1 MEEVK
6 TKKIGLDTDR
16 LIIRTPDE
24 NDAHDIFTLM
34 SDLEIA
40 ASTGFRPMS
49 TLSEAE
55 GKIRRDMNSGLMFCI
70 SEKGLLE
77 KVLGVFEV
85 TPHKINSVSGE
96 KCNYEICYFL
106 HKEARG
112 KGYMTEVVT
121 RMKRYLFDERMADS
135 LTIAVLPRND
145 ASRRVA
151 LKSGFTY
158 EGLERK
164 CGMNYLDE
172 VVDLEYYTLD
182 KEEYLNPDKTVRK
195 GKQTIA
201 SKQKWINDGGILYP
215 IPGYASLLTS
225 PGNGIFRIYE
235 HPQTKRLGLEKIDDI
250 FRFDFKIYDLD
261 CENIIS
267 KIIKTWTSDLFRE
280 SNKNLGVIFN
290 GIKGT
295 GKTIA
300 AKLLCNRIGLPV
312 IVISKLVDGM
322 LEFIQSLHFEGII
335 LIDEAEKTFREE
347 QEVLL
352 KMIDGVYNDMRKL
365 YILTTNKLSVDE
377 NLLGRPGRIRYIKE
391 FSNLPAKSVNDV
403 IDDNLKDISLKEEVL
418 KVVDSLEI
426 STIDILKAII
436 DECNIM
442 GTVPSDSTLN
452 IPKAKYRMQIISFD
466 NLDLKSHQE
475 LKDYIKEHL
484 VYNETVAGWLQKVI
498 GTDESKKKPKK
509 NIGNRPKP
517 RVPFNRWPWTK
528 ETTSNSSIPKIP
540 LLPTSCR
547 SVSSTCCWSPLITM
561 HSFSK
566 KTAAS
571 KNKSSLNTPR
581 STSVRR
587 PASPRSATSKTLSRN
602 YRPSG
607 STSSSPY
614 PMSSTAK
621 RTKRPR
627 KSSTTTPT
635 YPSCCSRRLPA
646 K

>member
-1 MEEVK
+1 MKEVK
-6 TKKIGLDTDR
+6 ARKIELATVR
-16 LIIRTPDE
+16 LIIRTPQERDV
-24 NDAHDIFTLM
+24 HDIFVLM

-40 ASTGFRPMS
+40 AITGFRPMN

-55 GKIRRDMNSGLMFCI
+55 GKIRREMDGGLMFCI
-70 SEKGLLE
+70 LEKNLPE
-77 KVLGVFEV
+77 KVLGVFEI
-85 TPHKINSVSGE
+85 TPHKTNTVSGE

-112 KGYMTEVVT
+112 KGYMTEVVK

-158 EGLERK
+158 EGLEKK

-172 VVDLEYYTLD
+172 VVDLEYYTLY
-182 KEEYLNPDKTVRK
+182 KEEYLNPDEKIRK
-195 GKQTIA
+195 EKQTIA

-235 HPQTKRLGLEKIDDI
+235 NPQTKRLGLEKIDDT

-261 CENIIS
+261 CEDIMS
-267 KIIKTWTSDLFRE
+267 KIIKTWSSDLFRE

-290 GIKGT
+290 GLKGT

-312 IVISKLVDGM
+312 IVISKPVDGM
-322 LEFIQSLHFEGII
+322 LEFIQSLHFESII

-365 YILTTNKLSVDE
+365 YILTTNKLSIDE

-391 FSNLPAKSVNDV
+391 FSNLSAKAVNDV
-403 IDDNLKDISLKEEVL
+403 IDDNLNDISLKDDVL

-442 GTVPSDSTLN
+442 GSVPSDSTLN
-452 IPKAKYRMQIISFD
+452 IPKAKYKIQIISFD
-466 NLDLKSHQE
+466 NLE
-475 LKDYIKEHL
+475 LKFHRELQDYIINHL
-484 VYNETVAGWLQKVI
+484 AADESVINWLQKVI
-498 GTDESKKKPKK
+498 GTDGKGKKFKK
-509 NIGNRPKP
+509 NLDLIEEMYDC
-517 RVPFNRWPWTK
+517 RVCIEWR
-528 ETTSNSSIPKIP
+528 
-540 LLPTSCR
+540 PTSTLGVYIGKHLGCGIVNSKPDGYGFFTR
-547 SVSSTCCWSPLITM
+547 EADWDNSTELCCLCNDYNIP
-561 HSFSK
+561 
-566 KTAAS
+566 
-571 KNKSSLNTPR
+571 SL
-581 STSVRR
+581 
-587 PASPRSATSKTLSRN
+587 
-602 YRPSG
+602 YRG
-607 STSSSPY
+607 N
-614 PMSSTAK
+614 
-621 RTKRPR
+621 
-627 KSSTTTPT
+627 
-635 YPSCCSRRLPA
+635 L
-646 K
+646 

>member
-1 MEEVK
+1 MKENA
-6 TKKIGLDTDR
+6 KKIEFATDR
-16 LIIRTPDE
+16 LVIRTPDE
-24 NDAHDIFTLM
+24 KDVHDIFTLM

-40 ASTGFRPMS
+40 ASTGFRPMN

-70 SEKGLLE
+70 SEKNLPE

-85 TPHKINSVSGE
+85 TPHKTNTVSGE

-112 KGYMTEVVT
+112 KGYMTEVVK

-151 LKSGFTY
+151 LKNGFTY

-164 CGMNYLDE
+164 CGTNYLDE
-172 VVDLEYYTLD
+172 VVDLEYYTLY
-182 KEEYLNPDKTVRK
+182 KEEYINPAEKVRK
-195 GKQTIA
+195 ENPAIA
-201 SKQKWINDGGILYP
+201 ARQKWINEGGILYP
-215 IPGYASLLTS
+215 IPGYASLLVS

-235 HPQTKRLGLEKIDDI
+235 HQPTRRLGLEKIDDT
-250 FRFDFKIYDLD
+250 FRFDFKIYVLD
-261 CENIIS
+261 CEEVLS
-267 KIIKTWTSDLFRE
+267 KVIKTWTSDLFRE

-312 IVISKLVDGM
+312 IVISKPVDGM
-322 LEFIQSLHFEGII
+322 LEFIQSLHFESII

-365 YILTTNKLSVDE
+365 YILTTNKLSIDE

-391 FSNLPAKSVNDV
+391 FSNLSARAVNDV
-403 IDDNLKDISLKEEVL
+403 IDDNLNDISLKDDVL

-442 GTVPSDSTLN
+442 GAVPSDSTLN
-452 IPKAKYRMQIISFD
+452 IPKAKYRMQIIRFG

-475 LKDYIKEHL
+475 VKDYIKAHL
-484 VYNETVAGWLQKVI
+484 AYNESVAGWLRKVI

-509 NIGNRPKP
+509 NMD
-517 RVPFNRWPWTK
+517 
-528 ETTSNSSIPKIP
+528 
-540 LLPTSCR
+540 
-547 SVSSTCCWSPLITM
+547 LIDER
-561 HSFSK
+561 FDC
-566 KTAAS
+566 
-571 KNKSSLNTPR
+571 N
-581 STSVRR
+581 VEIEWQ
-587 PASPRSATSKTLSRN
+587 ATSTLSTYIGKRLG
-602 YRPSG
+602 YRTVVSEPDRYGFFTVESDWDDTELCCLCNEIDIPSLYRG
-607 STSSSPY
+607 N
-614 PMSSTAK
+614 
-621 RTKRPR
+621 
-627 KSSTTTPT
+627 
-635 YPSCCSRRLPA
+635 L
-646 K
+646 

>member
-1 MEEVK
+1 MKEAK
-6 TKKIGLDTDR
+6 TGKIEIETDR
-16 LIIRTPDE
+16 LIIRTPEDK
-24 NDAHDIFTLM
+24 DVHDIFVLM
-34 SDLEIA
+34 SDREIA
-40 ASTGFRPMS
+40 ASTGFRPMN

-70 SEKGLLE
+70 SEEGLPE

-85 TPHKINSVSGE
+85 TPHKTNTVSGE

-112 KGYMTEVVT
+112 KGYMTEVVE

-172 VVDLEYYTLD
+172 VVDLEYYTLY
-182 KEEYLNPDKTVRK
+182 KEEYLNPNEKIHK
-195 GKQTIA
+195 EKQTIA

-235 HPQTKRLGLEKIDDI
+235 NPQTKRLGLEKIDDT

-261 CENIIS
+261 SEEIIS
-267 KIIKTWTSDLFRE
+267 KIIITWSSDLFRE

-290 GIKGT
+290 GLKGT

-312 IVISKLVDGM
+312 IVISKPVDGM
-322 LEFIQSLHFEGII
+322 LEFIQSLHFESII

-365 YILTTNKLSVDE
+365 YILTTNKLSIDE

-391 FSNLPAKSVNDV
+391 FSNLSAKAVNDV
-403 IDDNLKDISLKEEVL
+403 IDDNLNEISLKDDVL

-442 GTVPSDSTLN
+442 GSVPSDSTLN
-452 IPKAKYRMQIISFD
+452 IPKAKYKIQIISFD
-466 NLDLKSHQE
+466 NLE
-475 LKDYIKEHL
+475 LKFHRELQDYIINHL
-484 VYNETVAGWLQKVI
+484 AADESVINWLQKVI
-498 GTDESKKKPKK
+498 GTDEKGKKLKK
-509 NIGNRPKP
+509 NIDLIEEMYDCDVCIEWR
-517 RVPFNRWPWTK
+517 
-528 ETTSNSSIPKIP
+528 
-540 LLPTSCR
+540 PTSTLSIYIGKHLGCGT
-547 SVSSTCCWSPLITM
+547 VSSEPDRYGFFTREDDWNNSTELCCLCNDIHIP
-561 HSFSK
+561 
-566 KTAAS
+566 
-571 KNKSSLNTPR
+571 SL
-581 STSVRR
+581 
-587 PASPRSATSKTLSRN
+587 
-602 YRPSG
+602 YRG
-607 STSSSPY
+607 N
-614 PMSSTAK
+614 
-621 RTKRPR
+621 
-627 KSSTTTPT
+627 
-635 YPSCCSRRLPA
+635 L
-646 K
+646 

>member
-1 MEEVK
+1 MKELK
-6 TKKIGLDTDR
+6 ARKIELATVR
-16 LIIRTPDE
+16 LIIRTPQERDV
-24 NDAHDIFTLM
+24 HDIFVLM

-40 ASTGFRPMS
+40 AITGFRPMN

-55 GKIRRDMNSGLMFCI
+55 GKIRREMDGGLMFCI
-70 SEKGLLE
+70 LEKNLPE
-77 KVLGVFEV
+77 KVLGVFEI
-85 TPHKINSVSGE
+85 TPHKTNTVSGE

-112 KGYMTEVVT
+112 KGYMTEVVK

-158 EGLERK
+158 EGLEKK

-172 VVDLEYYTLD
+172 VVDLEYYTLY
-182 KEEYLNPDKTVRK
+182 KEEYLNPDEKIRK
-195 GKQTIA
+195 EKQTIA

-215 IPGYASLLTS
+215 IPGYASLLIS

-235 HPQTKRLGLEKIDDI
+235 QPQTKRLGLEKIDDT

-261 CENIIS
+261 CEDIMSN
-267 KIIKTWTSDLFRE
+267 IIKTWTSDLFRE

-300 AKLLCNRIGLPV
+300 AKQLCNRIGLPV
-312 IVISKLVDGM
+312 IVISKPVDGM
-322 LEFIQSLHFEGII
+322 LEFIQSLHFESII

-365 YILTTNKLSVDE
+365 YILTTNKLSIDE

-391 FSNLPAKSVNDV
+391 FSNLSAKAVNDV
-403 IDDNLKDISLKEEVL
+403 IDDNLNDISLKDDVL

-442 GTVPSDSTLN
+442 GSVPSDSTLN
-452 IPKAKYRMQIISFD
+452 IPKAKYKIQIISFD
-466 NLDLKSHQE
+466 NLE
-475 LKDYIKEHL
+475 LKFHRELQDYIINHL
-484 VYNETVAGWLQKVI
+484 AADESVINWLQKVI
-498 GTDESKKKPKK
+498 GTDGKGKKFKK
-509 NIGNRPKP
+509 NLDLIEEMYDC
-517 RVPFNRWPWTK
+517 RVCIEWR
-528 ETTSNSSIPKIP
+528 
-540 LLPTSCR
+540 PTSTLGVYIGKHLGCGIVNSKPDGYGFFTR
-547 SVSSTCCWSPLITM
+547 ETDWDNSTELCCLCNDYNIP
-561 HSFSK
+561 
-566 KTAAS
+566 
-571 KNKSSLNTPR
+571 SL
-581 STSVRR
+581 
-587 PASPRSATSKTLSRN
+587 
-602 YRPSG
+602 YRG
-607 STSSSPY
+607 N
-614 PMSSTAK
+614 
-621 RTKRPR
+621 
-627 KSSTTTPT
+627 
-635 YPSCCSRRLPA
+635 L
-646 K
+646 

>member
-1 MEEVK
+1 MKEAK
-6 TKKIGLDTDR
+6 TGKIEIETDR
-16 LIIRTPDE
+16 LIIRTPEDK
-24 NDAHDIFTLM
+24 DVHDIFVLM
-34 SDLEIA
+34 SDREIA
-40 ASTGFRPMS
+40 ASTGFRPMN

-55 GKIRRDMNSGLMFCI
+55 GKIRREMDGGLMFCI
-70 SEKGLLE
+70 LEKNLPE
-77 KVLGVFEV
+77 KVLGVFEI
-85 TPHKINSVSGE
+85 TPHKTNTVSGE

-112 KGYMTEVVT
+112 KGYMTEVVK

-158 EGLERK
+158 EGLEKK

-172 VVDLEYYTLD
+172 VVDLEYYTLY
-182 KEEYLNPDKTVRK
+182 KEEYLNPDEKIRK
-195 GKQTIA
+195 EKQTIA

-235 HPQTKRLGLEKIDDI
+235 QPQTKRLGLEKIDDT
-250 FRFDFKIYDLD
+250 FRFDFKIYNLD
-261 CENIIS
+261 CEDIMS

-300 AKLLCNRIGLPV
+300 AKQLCNRIGLPV
-312 IVISKLVDGM
+312 IVISKPVDGM
-322 LEFIQSLHFEGII
+322 LEFIQSLHFESII

-365 YILTTNKLSVDE
+365 YILTTNKLSIDE

-391 FSNLPAKSVNDV
+391 FSNLSAKAVNDV
-403 IDDNLKDISLKEEVL
+403 IDDNLNDISLKDDVL

-442 GTVPSDSTLN
+442 GSVPSDSTLN
-452 IPKAKYRMQIISFD
+452 IPKAKYKIQIISFD
-466 NLDLKSHQE
+466 NLE
-475 LKDYIKEHL
+475 LKFHRELQDYIINHL
-484 VYNETVAGWLQKVI
+484 AADESVINWLQKVI
-498 GTDESKKKPKK
+498 GTDGKGKKFKK
-509 NIGNRPKP
+509 NLDLIEEMYDC
-517 RVPFNRWPWTK
+517 RVCIEWR
-528 ETTSNSSIPKIP
+528 
-540 LLPTSCR
+540 PTSTLGVYIGKHLGCGIVNSKPDGYGFFTR
-547 SVSSTCCWSPLITM
+547 EADWDNSTELCCLCNDYNIP
-561 HSFSK
+561 
-566 KTAAS
+566 
-571 KNKSSLNTPR
+571 SL
-581 STSVRR
+581 
-587 PASPRSATSKTLSRN
+587 
-602 YRPSG
+602 YRG
-607 STSSSPY
+607 N
-614 PMSSTAK
+614 
-621 RTKRPR
+621 
-627 KSSTTTPT
+627 
-635 YPSCCSRRLPA
+635 L
-646 K
+646 

>member
-1 MEEVK
+1 MKEAEAG
-6 TKKIGLDTDR
+6 KIEIETDR
-16 LIIRTPDE
+16 LIIRTPEDK
-24 NDAHDIFTLM
+24 DVHDIFVLM
-34 SDLEIA
+34 SDREIA
-40 ASTGFRPMS
+40 AITGFRPMS

-55 GKIRRDMNSGLMFCI
+55 GKIRREMNSGLMFCI
-70 SEKGLLE
+70 SEKGFLE

-85 TPHKINSVSGE
+85 TAHKTNTVSGE

-112 KGYMTEVVT
+112 KGYMTEVVE

-172 VVDLEYYTLD
+172 VVDLEYYTLY
-182 KEEYLNPDKTVRK
+182 KEEYLNPGEKVRK
-195 GKQTIA
+195 EKLTIA

-215 IPGYASLLTS
+215 IPGYASLLSS

-235 HPQTKRLGLEKIDDI
+235 NPQTKRLGLEKIDDT

-261 CENIIS
+261 SEDIMS

-290 GIKGT
+290 GLKGT

-312 IVISKLVDGM
+312 IVVSKLVDGM
-322 LEFIQSLHFEGII
+322 LEFIQSLHFESII

-365 YILTTNKLSVDE
+365 YILTTNKLSIDE

-391 FSNLPAKSVNDV
+391 FSNLSARAVNDV

-466 NLDLKSHQE
+466 SLDLKSHQE

-484 VYNETVAGWLQKVI
+484 NYNETVAGWLQKVI

-509 NIGNRPKP
+509 NMD
-517 RVPFNRWPWTK
+517 
-528 ETTSNSSIPKIP
+528 
-540 LLPTSCR
+540 
-547 SVSSTCCWSPLITM
+547 LINEMFDCDVNIEWQAT
-561 HSFSK
+561 
-566 KTAAS
+566 
-571 KNKSSLNTPR
+571 SSL
-581 STSVRR
+581 
-587 PASPRSATSKTLSRN
+587 ATYIGKRIGHRTVISEPDKYGFFTVESDWDGTELWCLCNEIDIPSL
-602 YRPSG
+602 YRG
-607 STSSSPY
+607 N
-614 PMSSTAK
+614 
-621 RTKRPR
+621 
-627 KSSTTTPT
+627 
-635 YPSCCSRRLPA
+635 L
-646 K
+646 

>member
-1 MEEVK
+1 MKEAK
-6 TKKIGLDTDR
+6 TGKIEIETDR
-16 LIIRTPDE
+16 LIIRTPEDK
-24 NDAHDIFTLM
+24 DVHDIFVLM
-34 SDLEIA
+34 SDREIA
-40 ASTGFRPMS
+40 ASTGFRPMN

-55 GKIRRDMNSGLMFCI
+55 GKIRREMDGGLIFCI
-70 SEKGLLE
+70 SEKNLPE
-77 KVLGVFEV
+77 KVLGVFEI
-85 TPHKINSVSGE
+85 TPHKTNTVSGE
-96 KCNYEICYFL
+96 NCNYEICYFL
-106 HKEARG
+106 HKEFRG
-112 KGYMTEVVT
+112 KGYMTEVAE

-158 EGLERK
+158 EGLEKK

-172 VVDLEYYTLD
+172 VVDLEYYTLY
-182 KEEYLNPDKTVRK
+182 KEEYLNPDEKVRK
-195 GKQTIA
+195 EKQTIA

-235 HPQTKRLGLEKIDDI
+235 NPQTKRLGLEKIDDT

-261 CENIIS
+261 CEDIMS

-300 AKLLCNRIGLPV
+300 AKQLCNRIGLPV
-312 IVISKLVDGM
+312 IVISKPVDGM
-322 LEFIQSLHFEGII
+322 LEFIQSLHFESII

-365 YILTTNKLSVDE
+365 YILTTNKLSIDE

-391 FSNLPAKSVNDV
+391 FSNLSAKAVNDV
-403 IDDNLKDISLKEEVL
+403 IDDNLNDISLKDDVL

-442 GTVPSDSTLN
+442 GSVPSDSTLN
-452 IPKAKYRMQIISFD
+452 IPKAKYKIQIISFD
-466 NLDLKSHQE
+466 NLE
-475 LKDYIKEHL
+475 LKFHRELQDYIINHL
-484 VYNETVAGWLQKVI
+484 AADESVINWLQKVI
-498 GTDESKKKPKK
+498 GTDGKGKKFKK
-509 NIGNRPKP
+509 NLDLIEEMYDC
-517 RVPFNRWPWTK
+517 RVCIEWR
-528 ETTSNSSIPKIP
+528 
-540 LLPTSCR
+540 PTSTLGVYIGKHLGCGIVNSKPDGYGFFTR
-547 SVSSTCCWSPLITM
+547 EADWDNSTELCCLCNDYNIP
-561 HSFSK
+561 
-566 KTAAS
+566 
-571 KNKSSLNTPR
+571 SL
-581 STSVRR
+581 
-587 PASPRSATSKTLSRN
+587 
-602 YRPSG
+602 YRG
-607 STSSSPY
+607 N
-614 PMSSTAK
+614 
-621 RTKRPR
+621 
-627 KSSTTTPT
+627 
-635 YPSCCSRRLPA
+635 L
-646 K
+646 

>member
-6 TKKIGLDTDR
+6 TQKIGLVTGR
-16 LIIRTPDE
+16 LVIRTPDE
-24 NDAHDIFTLM
+24 NDARDIFTLM

-40 ASTGFRPMS
+40 AITGFRPMN

-70 SEKGLLE
+70 LEKNRPE

-85 TPHKINSVSGE
+85 TPHKTNTVSGE

-112 KGYMTEVVT
+112 KGYMTEVVK

-172 VVDLEYYTLD
+172 VVDLEYYTLY
-182 KEEYLNPDKTVRK
+182 KEEYLNPDEKVRK
-195 GKQTIA
+195 EKLTIA

-235 HPQTKRLGLEKIDDI
+235 QPQTKRLGLEKIDDT

-261 CENIIS
+261 CEDIMS

-300 AKLLCNRIGLPV
+300 AKQLCNRIGLPV
-312 IVISKLVDGM
+312 IVISKPVDGM
-322 LEFIQSLHFEGII
+322 LEFIQSLHFESII

-365 YILTTNKLSVDE
+365 YILTTNKLSIDE

-391 FSNLPAKSVNDV
+391 FSNLSAKAVNDV
-403 IDDNLKDISLKEEVL
+403 IDDNLNDISLKDDVL

-442 GTVPSDSTLN
+442 GSVPSDSTLN
-452 IPKAKYRMQIISFD
+452 IPKAKYKIQIISFD
-466 NLDLKSHQE
+466 NLE
-475 LKDYIKEHL
+475 LKFHRELQDYIINHL
-484 VYNETVAGWLQKVI
+484 AADESVINWLQKVI
-498 GTDESKKKPKK
+498 GTDGKGKKFKK
-509 NIGNRPKP
+509 NLDLIEEMYDC
-517 RVPFNRWPWTK
+517 RVCIEWR
-528 ETTSNSSIPKIP
+528 
-540 LLPTSCR
+540 PTSTLGVYIGKHLGCGIVNSKPDGYGFFTR
-547 SVSSTCCWSPLITM
+547 EADWDNSTELCCLCNDYNIP
-561 HSFSK
+561 
-566 KTAAS
+566 
-571 KNKSSLNTPR
+571 SL
-581 STSVRR
+581 
-587 PASPRSATSKTLSRN
+587 
-602 YRPSG
+602 YRG
-607 STSSSPY
+607 N
-614 PMSSTAK
+614 
-621 RTKRPR
+621 
-627 KSSTTTPT
+627 
-635 YPSCCSRRLPA
+635 L
-646 K
+646 

>member
-1 MEEVK
+1 MKEVK
-6 TKKIGLDTDR
+6 ARKIELATVR
-16 LIIRTPDE
+16 LIIRTPQERDV
-24 NDAHDIFTLM
+24 HDIFVLM

-40 ASTGFRPMS
+40 AITGFRPMN

-55 GKIRRDMNSGLMFCI
+55 GKIRREMDGGLMFCI
-70 SEKGLLE
+70 LEKNLPE
-77 KVLGVFEV
+77 KVLGVFEI
-85 TPHKINSVSGE
+85 TPHKTQIVSGE

-112 KGYMTEVVT
+112 KGYMTEVVK

-158 EGLERK
+158 EGLEKK

-172 VVDLEYYTLD
+172 VVDLEYYTLY
-182 KEEYLNPDKTVRK
+182 KEEYLNPDEKIRK
-195 GKQTIA
+195 EKQTIA

-235 HPQTKRLGLEKIDDI
+235 QPQTKRLGLEKIDDT

-261 CENIIS
+261 CEDIMSN
-267 KIIKTWTSDLFRE
+267 IIKTWTSDLFRE

-300 AKLLCNRIGLPV
+300 AKQLCNRIGLPV
-312 IVISKLVDGM
+312 IVISKPVDGM
-322 LEFIQSLHFEGII
+322 LEFIQSLHFESII

-365 YILTTNKLSVDE
+365 YILTTNKLSIDE

-391 FSNLPAKSVNDV
+391 FSNLSAKAVNDV
-403 IDDNLKDISLKEEVL
+403 IDDNLNDISLKDDVL

-442 GTVPSDSTLN
+442 GSVPSDSTLN
-452 IPKAKYRMQIISFD
+452 IPKAKYKIQIISFD
-466 NLDLKSHQE
+466 NLE
-475 LKDYIKEHL
+475 LKFHRELQDYIINHL
-484 VYNETVAGWLQKVI
+484 AADESVINWLQKVI
-498 GTDESKKKPKK
+498 GTDGKGKKFKK
-509 NIGNRPKP
+509 NLDLIEEMYDC
-517 RVPFNRWPWTK
+517 RVCIEWR
-528 ETTSNSSIPKIP
+528 
-540 LLPTSCR
+540 PTSTLGVYIGKHLGCGIVNSKPDGYGFFTR
-547 SVSSTCCWSPLITM
+547 EADWDNSTELCCLCNDYNIP
-561 HSFSK
+561 
-566 KTAAS
+566 
-571 KNKSSLNTPR
+571 SL
-581 STSVRR
+581 
-587 PASPRSATSKTLSRN
+587 
-602 YRPSG
+602 YRG
-607 STSSSPY
+607 N
-614 PMSSTAK
+614 
-621 RTKRPR
+621 
-627 KSSTTTPT
+627 
-635 YPSCCSRRLPA
+635 L
-646 K
+646 

>member
-1 MEEVK
+1 MKEAK
-6 TKKIGLDTDR
+6 AGKIEIVTDR
-16 LIIRTPDE
+16 LIIRTPGEKDV
-24 NDAHDIFTLM
+24 HDIFVLM
-34 SDLEIA
+34 SDREIA
-40 ASTGFRPMS
+40 AITGFRPMG

-70 SEKGLLE
+70 SEKGFPE

-85 TPHKINSVSGE
+85 TPHKTNTVSGE
-96 KCNYEICYFL
+96 KYNYEICYFL

-112 KGYMTEVVT
+112 KGYMTEVVE

-172 VVDLEYYTLD
+172 VVDLEYYTLY
-182 KEEYLNPDKTVRK
+182 KEEYLNPNEKIHK
-195 GKQTIA
+195 EKQTIA

-235 HPQTKRLGLEKIDDI
+235 NPQTKRLGLEKIDDT
-250 FRFDFKIYDLD
+250 FRFDFKIYNLD
-261 CENIIS
+261 CEDIMS
-267 KIIKTWTSDLFRE
+267 KIIKTWSSDLFRE

-290 GIKGT
+290 GLKGT

-312 IVISKLVDGM
+312 IVISKPVNGM
-322 LEFIQSLHFEGII
+322 LEFIQSLHFESVI

-352 KMIDGVYNDMRKL
+352 KMIDGVYNDMREL
-365 YILTTNKLSVDE
+365 YILTTNKLSIDE

-391 FSNLPAKSVNDV
+391 FSNLSAKAVNDV
-403 IDDNLKDISLKEEVL
+403 INDNLKDISLKEEVL
-418 KVVDSLEI
+418 KVIDSLEI

-442 GTVPSDSTLN
+442 GAVPSDSTLN

-466 NLDLKSHQE
+466 SLDLKSHQE

-484 VYNETVAGWLQKVI
+484 NYNETVAGWLQKVI

-509 NIGNRPKP
+509 NMD
-517 RVPFNRWPWTK
+517 
-528 ETTSNSSIPKIP
+528 
-540 LLPTSCR
+540 
-547 SVSSTCCWSPLITM
+547 LINEMFDCDVNIEWQAT
-561 HSFSK
+561 
-566 KTAAS
+566 
-571 KNKSSLNTPR
+571 SSL
-581 STSVRR
+581 
-587 PASPRSATSKTLSRN
+587 ATYIGKRIGHRTVISEPDRYGFFTVESDWDGTELWCLCNEIDIPSL
-602 YRPSG
+602 YRG
-607 STSSSPY
+607 N
-614 PMSSTAK
+614 
-621 RTKRPR
+621 
-627 KSSTTTPT
+627 
-635 YPSCCSRRLPA
+635 L
-646 K
+646 

>member
-1 MEEVK
+1 MKEVK
-6 TKKIGLDTDR
+6 ARKIELATVR
-16 LIIRTPDE
+16 LIIRTPQERDV
-24 NDAHDIFTLM
+24 HDIFHDIFVLM

-40 ASTGFRPMS
+40 AITGFRPMN

-55 GKIRRDMNSGLMFCI
+55 GKIRREMDGGLMFCI
-70 SEKGLLE
+70 LEKNLPE
-77 KVLGVFEV
+77 KVLGVFEI
-85 TPHKINSVSGE
+85 TPHKTNTVSGE

-112 KGYMTEVVT
+112 KGYMTEVVK

-158 EGLERK
+158 EGLEKK

-172 VVDLEYYTLD
+172 VVDLEYYTLY
-182 KEEYLNPDKTVRK
+182 KEEYLNPDEKIRK
-195 GKQTIA
+195 EKQTIA

-235 HPQTKRLGLEKIDDI
+235 QPQTKRLGLEKIDDT

-261 CENIIS
+261 CEDIMS

-300 AKLLCNRIGLPV
+300 AKQLCNRIGLPV
-312 IVISKLVDGM
+312 IVISKPVDGM
-322 LEFIQSLHFEGII
+322 LEFIQSLHFESII

-365 YILTTNKLSVDE
+365 YILTTNKLSIDE

-391 FSNLPAKSVNDV
+391 FSNLSAKAVNDV
-403 IDDNLKDISLKEEVL
+403 IDDNLNDISLKDDVL

-442 GTVPSDSTLN
+442 GSVPSDSTLN
-452 IPKAKYRMQIISFD
+452 IPKAKYKIQIISFD
-466 NLDLKSHQE
+466 NLE
-475 LKDYIKEHL
+475 LKFHRELQDYIINHL
-484 VYNETVAGWLQKVI
+484 EADESVINWLQKVI
-498 GTDESKKKPKK
+498 GTDGKGKKFKK
-509 NIGNRPKP
+509 NLDLIEEMYDC
-517 RVPFNRWPWTK
+517 RVCIEWR
-528 ETTSNSSIPKIP
+528 
-540 LLPTSCR
+540 PTSTLGVYIGKHLGCGIVNSKPDGYGFFTR
-547 SVSSTCCWSPLITM
+547 EADWDNSTELCCLCNDYNIP
-561 HSFSK
+561 
-566 KTAAS
+566 
-571 KNKSSLNTPR
+571 SL
-581 STSVRR
+581 
-587 PASPRSATSKTLSRN
+587 
-602 YRPSG
+602 YRG
-607 STSSSPY
+607 N
-614 PMSSTAK
+614 
-621 RTKRPR
+621 
-627 KSSTTTPT
+627 
-635 YPSCCSRRLPA
+635 L
-646 K
+646 

>member
-1 MEEVK
+1 MKEVK
-6 TKKIGLDTDR
+6 ARKIELATVR
-16 LIIRTPDE
+16 LIIRTPQERDV
-24 NDAHDIFTLM
+24 HDIFVLM

-40 ASTGFRPMS
+40 AITGFRPMN

-55 GKIRRDMNSGLMFCI
+55 GKIRREMDGGLMFCI
-70 SEKGLLE
+70 LEKNLPE
-77 KVLGVFEV
+77 KVLGVFEI
-85 TPHKINSVSGE
+85 TPHKTNTVSGE

-112 KGYMTEVVT
+112 KGYMTEVVK

-158 EGLERK
+158 EGLEKK

-172 VVDLEYYTLD
+172 VVDLEYYTLY
-182 KEEYLNPDKTVRK
+182 KEEYLNPDEKIRK
-195 GKQTIA
+195 EKQTIA

-235 HPQTKRLGLEKIDDI
+235 QPQTKRLGLEKIDDT

-261 CENIIS
+261 CEDIMSN
-267 KIIKTWTSDLFRE
+267 IIKTWTSDLFRE
-280 SNKNLGVIFN
+280 SNKNLGVVFN

-300 AKLLCNRIGLPV
+300 AKQLCNRIGLPV
-312 IVISKLVDGM
+312 IVISKPVDGM
-322 LEFIQSLHFEGII
+322 LEFIQSLHFESII

-365 YILTTNKLSVDE
+365 YILTTNKLSIDE

-391 FSNLPAKSVNDV
+391 FSNLSAKAVNDV
-403 IDDNLKDISLKEEVL
+403 IDDNLNDISLKDDVL

-442 GTVPSDSTLN
+442 GSVPSDSTLN
-452 IPKAKYRMQIISFD
+452 IPKAKYKIQIISFD
-466 NLDLKSHQE
+466 NLE
-475 LKDYIKEHL
+475 LKFHRELQDYIINHL
-484 VYNETVAGWLQKVI
+484 AADESVINWLQKVI
-498 GTDESKKKPKK
+498 GTDGKGKKFKK
-509 NIGNRPKP
+509 NLDLIEEMYDC
-517 RVPFNRWPWTK
+517 RVCIEWR
-528 ETTSNSSIPKIP
+528 
-540 LLPTSCR
+540 PTSTLGVYIGKHLGCGIVNSKPDGYGFFTR
-547 SVSSTCCWSPLITM
+547 EADWDNSTELCCLCNDYNIP
-561 HSFSK
+561 
-566 KTAAS
+566 
-571 KNKSSLNTPR
+571 SL
-581 STSVRR
+581 
-587 PASPRSATSKTLSRN
+587 
-602 YRPSG
+602 YRG
-607 STSSSPY
+607 N
-614 PMSSTAK
+614 
-621 RTKRPR
+621 
-627 KSSTTTPT
+627 
-635 YPSCCSRRLPA
+635 L
-646 K
+646 

>member
-1 MEEVK
+1 MKEAK
-6 TKKIGLDTDR
+6 TGKIEIETDR
-16 LIIRTPDE
+16 LIIRTPEDK
-24 NDAHDIFTLM
+24 DVHDIFVLM
-34 SDLEIA
+34 SDREIA
-40 ASTGFRPMS
+40 ASTGFRPMN

-55 GKIRRDMNSGLMFCI
+55 GKIRREMDGGLMFCI
-70 SEKGLLE
+70 SEKNLPE
-77 KVLGVFEV
+77 KVLGVFEI
-85 TPHKINSVSGE
+85 TPHKTNTVSGE
-96 KCNYEICYFL
+96 NCNYEICYFL
-106 HKEARG
+106 HKEFRG
-112 KGYMTEVVT
+112 KGYMTEVAE

-158 EGLERK
+158 EGLEKK

-172 VVDLEYYTLD
+172 VVDLEYYTLY
-182 KEEYLNPDKTVRK
+182 KEEYLNPDEKVRK
-195 GKQTIA
+195 ERQTIA

-235 HPQTKRLGLEKIDDI
+235 NPQTKRLGLEKIDDT

-261 CENIIS
+261 CEDIMS

-300 AKLLCNRIGLPV
+300 AKQLCNRIGLPV
-312 IVISKLVDGM
+312 IVISKPVDGM
-322 LEFIQSLHFEGII
+322 LEFIQSLHFESII

-365 YILTTNKLSVDE
+365 YILTTNKLSIDE

-391 FSNLPAKSVNDV
+391 FSNLSAKAVNDV
-403 IDDNLKDISLKEEVL
+403 IDDNLNDISLKDDVL

-442 GTVPSDSTLN
+442 GSVPSDSTLN
-452 IPKAKYRMQIISFD
+452 IPKAKYKIQIISFD
-466 NLDLKSHQE
+466 NLE
-475 LKDYIKEHL
+475 LKFHRELQDYIINHL
-484 VYNETVAGWLQKVI
+484 AADESVINWLQKVI
-498 GTDESKKKPKK
+498 GTDGKGKKFKK
-509 NIGNRPKP
+509 NLDLIEEMYDC
-517 RVPFNRWPWTK
+517 RVCIEWR
-528 ETTSNSSIPKIP
+528 
-540 LLPTSCR
+540 PTSTLGVYIGKHLGCGIVNSKPDGYGFFTR
-547 SVSSTCCWSPLITM
+547 EADWDNSTELCCLCNDYNIP
-561 HSFSK
+561 
-566 KTAAS
+566 
-571 KNKSSLNTPR
+571 SL
-581 STSVRR
+581 
-587 PASPRSATSKTLSRN
+587 
-602 YRPSG
+602 YRG
-607 STSSSPY
+607 N
-614 PMSSTAK
+614 
-621 RTKRPR
+621 
-627 KSSTTTPT
+627 
-635 YPSCCSRRLPA
+635 L
-646 K
+646 

>member
-1 MEEVK
+1 MKEVK
-6 TKKIGLDTDR
+6 ARKIELATVR
-16 LIIRTPDE
+16 LIIRTPQERDV
-24 NDAHDIFTLM
+24 HDIFVLM

-40 ASTGFRPMS
+40 AITGFRPMN

-55 GKIRRDMNSGLMFCI
+55 GKIRREMDGGLMFCI
-70 SEKGLLE
+70 LEKNLPE
-77 KVLGVFEV
+77 KVLGVFEI
-85 TPHKINSVSGE
+85 TPHKTNTVSGE

-172 VVDLEYYTLD
+172 VVDLEYYTLY
-182 KEEYLNPDKTVRK
+182 KEEYLNPNEKIHK
-195 GKQTIA
+195 EKQTIA

-235 HPQTKRLGLEKIDDI
+235 NPQTKRLGLEKIDDT

-261 CENIIS
+261 SEEIIS
-267 KIIKTWTSDLFRE
+267 KIIKTWSSDLFRE

-290 GIKGT
+290 GLKGT

-312 IVISKLVDGM
+312 IVISKPVDGM
-322 LEFIQSLHFEGII
+322 LEFIQSLHFESII

-365 YILTTNKLSVDE
+365 YILTTNKLSIDE

-391 FSNLPAKSVNDV
+391 FSNLSAKAVNDV
-403 IDDNLKDISLKEEVL
+403 IDDNLNDISLKDDVL

-442 GTVPSDSTLN
+442 GSVPSDSTLN
-452 IPKAKYRMQIISFD
+452 IPKAKYKIQIISFD
-466 NLDLKSHQE
+466 NLE
-475 LKDYIKEHL
+475 LKFHRELQDYIINHL
-484 VYNETVAGWLQKVI
+484 AADESVINWLQKVI
-498 GTDESKKKPKK
+498 GTDEKGKKLKK
-509 NIGNRPKP
+509 NIDLIEEMYDCDVCIEWR
-517 RVPFNRWPWTK
+517 
-528 ETTSNSSIPKIP
+528 
-540 LLPTSCR
+540 PTSTLSIYIGKHLGCGT
-547 SVSSTCCWSPLITM
+547 VSSEPDRYGFFTREDDWNNSTELCCLCNDIHIP
-561 HSFSK
+561 
-566 KTAAS
+566 
-571 KNKSSLNTPR
+571 SL
-581 STSVRR
+581 
-587 PASPRSATSKTLSRN
+587 
-602 YRPSG
+602 YRG
-607 STSSSPY
+607 N
-614 PMSSTAK
+614 
-621 RTKRPR
+621 
-627 KSSTTTPT
+627 
-635 YPSCCSRRLPA
+635 L
-646 K
+646 

>member
-1 MEEVK
+1 MKVVK
-6 TKKIGLDTDR
+6 ARKIELATVR
-16 LIIRTPDE
+16 LIIRTPQERDV
-24 NDAHDIFTLM
+24 HDIFVLM

-40 ASTGFRPMS
+40 AITGFRPMN

-55 GKIRRDMNSGLMFCI
+55 GKIRREMDGGLMFCI
-70 SEKGLLE
+70 LEKNLPE
-77 KVLGVFEV
+77 KVLGVFEI
-85 TPHKINSVSGE
+85 TPHKTNTVSGE

-112 KGYMTEVVT
+112 KGYMTEVVK

-158 EGLERK
+158 EGLEKK

-172 VVDLEYYTLD
+172 VVDLEYYTLY
-182 KEEYLNPDKTVRK
+182 KEEYLNPYEIIRK
-195 GKQTIA
+195 EKQTIA

-235 HPQTKRLGLEKIDDI
+235 QPQTKRLGLEKIDDT

-261 CENIIS
+261 CEDIMS

-300 AKLLCNRIGLPV
+300 AKQLCNRIGLPV
-312 IVISKLVDGM
+312 IVISKPVDGM
-322 LEFIQSLHFEGII
+322 LEFIQSLHFESII

-365 YILTTNKLSVDE
+365 YILTTNKLSIDE

-391 FSNLPAKSVNDV
+391 FSNLSAKAVNDV
-403 IDDNLKDISLKEEVL
+403 IDDNLNDISLKDDVL

-442 GTVPSDSTLN
+442 GSVPSDSTLN
-452 IPKAKYRMQIISFD
+452 IPKAKYKIQIISFD
-466 NLDLKSHQE
+466 NLE
-475 LKDYIKEHL
+475 LKFHRELQDYIINHL
-484 VYNETVAGWLQKVI
+484 AADESVINWLQKVI
-498 GTDESKKKPKK
+498 GTDGKGKKFKK
-509 NIGNRPKP
+509 NLDLIEEMYDC
-517 RVPFNRWPWTK
+517 RVCIEWR
-528 ETTSNSSIPKIP
+528 
-540 LLPTSCR
+540 PTSTLGVYIGKHLGCGIVNSKPDGYGFFTR
-547 SVSSTCCWSPLITM
+547 EADWDNSTELCCLCNDYNIP
-561 HSFSK
+561 
-566 KTAAS
+566 
-571 KNKSSLNTPR
+571 SL
-581 STSVRR
+581 
-587 PASPRSATSKTLSRN
+587 
-602 YRPSG
+602 YRG
-607 STSSSPY
+607 N
-614 PMSSTAK
+614 
-621 RTKRPR
+621 
-627 KSSTTTPT
+627 
-635 YPSCCSRRLPA
+635 L
-646 K
+646 

>member
-1 MEEVK
+1 MEELK
-6 TKKIGLDTDR
+6 AQKIGLDTDR

-24 NDAHDIFTLM
+24 KDAHDIFSLM

-40 ASTGFRPMS
+40 AITGFRPMNS
-49 TLSEAE
+49 PSEAE

-70 SEKGLLE
+70 SEKDLPE

-85 TPHKINSVSGE
+85 TPHKTNSVSGE

-106 HKEARG
+106 HKVARG
-112 KGYMTEVVT
+112 KGYMTEVVG
-121 RMKRYLFDERMADS
+121 RMKRYLFDDRMADS

-158 EGLERK
+158 AGLERK
-164 CGMNYLDE
+164 CGTNYLDE
-172 VVDLEYYTLD
+172 VVDLEYYTLY
-182 KEEYLNPDKTVRK
+182 KEEYLNPDEKVRK
-195 GKQTIA
+195 ENPVIA
-201 SKQKWINDGGILYP
+201 ARQKWINEGGILYP
-215 IPGYASLLTS
+215 IPGYASLLVS

-235 HPQTKRLGLEKIDDI
+235 HQPTRRLGLEKIDDT

-261 CENIIS
+261 CEEVLS
-267 KIIKTWTSDLFRE
+267 KVIKTWTSDLFRE

-312 IVISKLVDGM
+312 IVISKPVDGM
-322 LEFIQSLHFEGII
+322 LEFIQSLHFESII

-365 YILTTNKLSVDE
+365 YILTTNKLSIDE

-391 FSNLPAKSVNDV
+391 FSNLSAEAVNNV
-403 IDDNLKDISLKEEVL
+403 IDDNLKDASLKEDVL

-442 GTVPSDSTLN
+442 GAVPSDSTLN
-452 IPKAKYRMQIISFD
+452 IPKAKYRMQIIRFG

-475 LKDYIKEHL
+475 VKDYIKAHL
-484 VYNETVAGWLQKVI
+484 AYNESVAGWLRKVI

-509 NIGNRPKP
+509 NMD
-517 RVPFNRWPWTK
+517 
-528 ETTSNSSIPKIP
+528 
-540 LLPTSCR
+540 
-547 SVSSTCCWSPLITM
+547 LIDEM
-561 HSFSK
+561 FDC
-566 KTAAS
+566 
-571 KNKSSLNTPR
+571 N
-581 STSVRR
+581 VEIEWQ
-587 PASPRSATSKTLSRN
+587 ATSTLSTYIGKRLG
-602 YRPSG
+602 YRTVASEPDRYGFFTVESDWDDTELCCLCNEIDIPSLYRG
-607 STSSSPY
+607 N
-614 PMSSTAK
+614 
-621 RTKRPR
+621 
-627 KSSTTTPT
+627 
-635 YPSCCSRRLPA
+635 L
-646 K
+646 

>member
-1 MEEVK
+1 MKEVK
-6 TKKIGLDTDR
+6 ARKIELATVR
-16 LIIRTPDE
+16 LIIRTPQERDV
-24 NDAHDIFTLM
+24 HDIFVLM

-40 ASTGFRPMS
+40 ASTGFRPMN

-55 GKIRRDMNSGLMFCI
+55 GKIRREMDGGLMFCI
-70 SEKGLLE
+70 SEKNLPE
-77 KVLGVFEV
+77 KVLGVFEI
-85 TPHKINSVSGE
+85 TPHKTNTVSGE
-96 KCNYEICYFL
+96 NCNYEICYFL
-106 HKEARG
+106 HKEFRG
-112 KGYMTEVVT
+112 KGYMTEVVK

-151 LKSGFTY
+151 LKNGFTY

-164 CGMNYLDE
+164 CGTNYLDE
-172 VVDLEYYTLD
+172 VVDLEYYTLY
-182 KEEYLNPDKTVRK
+182 KEEYLNPDEKIRK
-195 GKQTIA
+195 EKQTIA
-201 SKQKWINDGGILYP
+201 SKQKWINEGGILYP
-215 IPGYASLLTS
+215 IPGYASLLVS

-235 HPQTKRLGLEKIDDI
+235 HQPTRRLGLEKIDDT

-261 CENIIS
+261 CEEVLS
-267 KIIKTWTSDLFRE
+267 KVIKTWTSDLFRE

-312 IVISKLVDGM
+312 IVISRPVDGM
-322 LEFIQSLHFEGII
+322 LEFIQSLHFESII

-365 YILTTNKLSVDE
+365 YILTTNKLSIDE

-391 FSNLPAKSVNDV
+391 FSNLSSGAVNDV
-403 IDDNLKDISLKEEVL
+403 IDDNLNDISLKDDVL

-442 GTVPSDSTLN
+442 GSVPSDSTLN
-452 IPKAKYRMQIISFD
+452 IPKAKYRMQIIRFD

-475 LKDYIKEHL
+475 VKDYIKAHL
-484 VYNETVAGWLQKVI
+484 AYNESVAGWLRKVI

-509 NIGNRPKP
+509 NMD
-517 RVPFNRWPWTK
+517 
-528 ETTSNSSIPKIP
+528 
-540 LLPTSCR
+540 
-547 SVSSTCCWSPLITM
+547 LIDEM
-561 HSFSK
+561 FDC
-566 KTAAS
+566 
-571 KNKSSLNTPR
+571 N
-581 STSVRR
+581 VEIEWQ
-587 PASPRSATSKTLSRN
+587 ATSTLSTYIGKRLG
-602 YRPSG
+602 YRTVVSEPDRYGFFTVESDWDDTELCCLCNEIDIPSLYRG
-607 STSSSPY
+607 N
-614 PMSSTAK
+614 
-621 RTKRPR
+621 
-627 KSSTTTPT
+627 
-635 YPSCCSRRLPA
+635 L
-646 K
+646 

>member
-1 MEEVK
+1 MKEVK
-6 TKKIGLDTDR
+6 ARKIELATVR
-16 LIIRTPDE
+16 LIIRTPQERDV
-24 NDAHDIFTLM
+24 HDIFVLM

-40 ASTGFRPMS
+40 AITGFRPMN

-55 GKIRRDMNSGLMFCI
+55 GKIRREMDGGLMFCI
-70 SEKGLLE
+70 LEKNLPE
-77 KVLGVFEV
+77 KVLGVFEI
-85 TPHKINSVSGE
+85 TPHKTNTVSGE

-112 KGYMTEVVT
+112 KGYMTEVVK

-158 EGLERK
+158 EGLEKK

-172 VVDLEYYTLD
+172 VVDLEYYTLY
-182 KEEYLNPDKTVRK
+182 KEEYLNPDEKIRK
-195 GKQTIA
+195 EKQTIA

-235 HPQTKRLGLEKIDDI
+235 QPQTKRLGLEKIDDT

-261 CENIIS
+261 CEDIMS

-300 AKLLCNRIGLPV
+300 AKQLCNRIGLPV
-312 IVISKLVDGM
+312 IVISKPVDGM
-322 LEFIQSLHFEGII
+322 LEFIQSLHFESII

-365 YILTTNKLSVDE
+365 YILTTNKLSIDE

-391 FSNLPAKSVNDV
+391 FSNLSAKAVNDV
-403 IDDNLKDISLKEEVL
+403 IDDNLNDISLKDDVL

-442 GTVPSDSTLN
+442 GSVPSDSTLN
-452 IPKAKYRMQIISFD
+452 IPKAKYKIQIISFD
-466 NLDLKSHQE
+466 NLE
-475 LKDYIKEHL
+475 LKFHRELQDYIINHL
-484 VYNETVAGWLQKVI
+484 AADESVINWLQKVI
-498 GTDESKKKPKK
+498 GTDEKGKKLKK
-509 NIGNRPKP
+509 NIDLIEEMYDCDVCIEWR
-517 RVPFNRWPWTK
+517 
-528 ETTSNSSIPKIP
+528 
-540 LLPTSCR
+540 PTSTLSIYIGKHLGCGT
-547 SVSSTCCWSPLITM
+547 VSSEPDRYGFFTREDDWNNSTELCCLCNDIHIP
-561 HSFSK
+561 
-566 KTAAS
+566 
-571 KNKSSLNTPR
+571 SL
-581 STSVRR
+581 
-587 PASPRSATSKTLSRN
+587 
-602 YRPSG
+602 YRG
-607 STSSSPY
+607 N
-614 PMSSTAK
+614 
-621 RTKRPR
+621 
-627 KSSTTTPT
+627 
-635 YPSCCSRRLPA
+635 L
-646 K
+646 

>member
-1 MEEVK
+1 MKEVK
-6 TKKIGLDTDR
+6 ARKIELATVR
-16 LIIRTPDE
+16 LIIRTPQERDV
-24 NDAHDIFTLM
+24 HDIFVLM

-40 ASTGFRPMS
+40 AITGFRPMN

-55 GKIRRDMNSGLMFCI
+55 GKIRREKEGGLMFCI
-70 SEKGLLE
+70 SEKNLPE
-77 KVLGVFEV
+77 KVLGVFEI
-85 TPHKINSVSGE
+85 TPHKTNTVSGE

-106 HKEARG
+106 HKKARG
-112 KGYMTEVVT
+112 KGYMTEVVE
-121 RMKRYLFDERMADS
+121 RMKCYLFDERMADS

-151 LKSGFTY
+151 LKCGFTY

-172 VVDLEYYTLD
+172 VVDLEYYTLY
-182 KEEYLNPDKTVRK
+182 KEEYLNPDEKVRK
-195 GKQTIA
+195 EKLTIA

-261 CENIIS
+261 CEEIMS
-267 KIIKTWTSDLFRE
+267 RIIKTWTSDLFRE

-290 GIKGT
+290 GLKGT

-312 IVISKLVDGM
+312 IVISKPVNGM
-322 LEFIQSLHFEGII
+322 LEFIQSLHFESAI

-365 YILTTNKLSVDE
+365 YILTTNKLSIDE

-391 FSNLPAKSVNDV
+391 FSNLSAKAVNDV
-403 IDDNLKDISLKEEVL
+403 IDDNLNDISLKDDVL

-442 GTVPSDSTLN
+442 GSVPSDSTLN
-452 IPKAKYRMQIISFD
+452 IPKAKYKIQIISFD
-466 NLDLKSHQE
+466 NLE
-475 LKDYIKEHL
+475 LKFHRELQDYIINHL
-484 VYNETVAGWLQKVI
+484 AADESVINWLQKVI
-498 GTDESKKKPKK
+498 GTDGKGKKFKK
-509 NIGNRPKP
+509 NLDLIEEMYDCSVCIEWR
-517 RVPFNRWPWTK
+517 
-528 ETTSNSSIPKIP
+528 
-540 LLPTSCR
+540 PTSTLGVYIGKHLGCGIVNSKPDGYGFFTR
-547 SVSSTCCWSPLITM
+547 EADWDNSTELCCLCNDYNIP
-561 HSFSK
+561 
-566 KTAAS
+566 
-571 KNKSSLNTPR
+571 SL
-581 STSVRR
+581 
-587 PASPRSATSKTLSRN
+587 
-602 YRPSG
+602 YRG
-607 STSSSPY
+607 N
-614 PMSSTAK
+614 
-621 RTKRPR
+621 
-627 KSSTTTPT
+627 
-635 YPSCCSRRLPA
+635 L
-646 K
+646 

>member
-1 MEEVK
+1 MEETARK
-6 TKKIGLDTDR
+6 TEFVTDR
-16 LIIRTPDE
+16 LIIRTPE
-24 NDAHDIFTLM
+24 ERDAHDIFALM

-40 ASTGFRPMS
+40 ASTGFRPMN

-55 GKIRRDMNSGLMFCI
+55 GKIRREMDSGLMYCI
-70 SEKGLLE
+70 SEKSHPE
-77 KVLGVFEV
+77 RNIGVFEI
-85 TPHKINSVSGE
+85 TPHKTNTASGE

-106 HKEARG
+106 HKGARG
-112 KGYMTEVVT
+112 KGYMTEVVE
-121 RMKRYLFDERMADS
+121 RMKHYLFDERMADS

-172 VVDLEYYTLD
+172 VVDLEYYTLY
-182 KEEYLNPDKTVRK
+182 KEEYLNPNEKIHK
-195 GKQTIA
+195 EKQTIA

-235 HPQTKRLGLEKIDDI
+235 NPQTKRLGLEKIDDT

-261 CENIIS
+261 CEDIMS

-300 AKLLCNRIGLPV
+300 AKQLCNRIGLPV
-312 IVISKLVDGM
+312 IVISKPVDGM
-322 LEFIQSLHFEGII
+322 LEFIQSLHFESII

-365 YILTTNKLSVDE
+365 YILTTNKLSIDE

-391 FSNLPAKSVNDV
+391 FSNLSAKAVNDV
-403 IDDNLKDISLKEEVL
+403 IDDNLNDISLKDDVL

-442 GTVPSDSTLN
+442 GSVPSDSTLN
-452 IPKAKYRMQIISFD
+452 IPKAKYKIQIISFD
-466 NLDLKSHQE
+466 NLE
-475 LKDYIKEHL
+475 LKFHRELQDYIINHL
-484 VYNETVAGWLQKVI
+484 AADESVINWLQKVI
-498 GTDESKKKPKK
+498 GTDGKDKKFKK
-509 NIGNRPKP
+509 NLDIIEEMYDC
-517 RVPFNRWPWTK
+517 RVCIEWR
-528 ETTSNSSIPKIP
+528 
-540 LLPTSCR
+540 PTSTLGVYIGKHLGCGTVNSEPDR
-547 SVSSTCCWSPLITM
+547 YGFFTREADWDNSTELCCLCNDIHIP
-561 HSFSK
+561 
-566 KTAAS
+566 
-571 KNKSSLNTPR
+571 SL
-581 STSVRR
+581 
-587 PASPRSATSKTLSRN
+587 
-602 YRPSG
+602 YRG
-607 STSSSPY
+607 N
-614 PMSSTAK
+614 
-621 RTKRPR
+621 
-627 KSSTTTPT
+627 
-635 YPSCCSRRLPA
+635 L
-646 K
+646 

>member
-1 MEEVK
+1 MKEVK
-6 TKKIGLDTDR
+6 ARKIELATVR
-16 LIIRTPDE
+16 LIIRTPQERDV
-24 NDAHDIFTLM
+24 HDIFVLM

-40 ASTGFRPMS
+40 AITGFRPMN

-55 GKIRRDMNSGLMFCI
+55 GKIRREMDGGLMFCI
-70 SEKGLLE
+70 LEKNLPE
-77 KVLGVFEV
+77 KVLGVFEI
-85 TPHKINSVSGE
+85 TPHKTNTVSGE

-112 KGYMTEVVT
+112 KGYMTEVVK

-158 EGLERK
+158 EGLEKK

-172 VVDLEYYTLD
+172 VVDLEYYTLY
-182 KEEYLNPDKTVRK
+182 KEEYLNPDEKIRK
-195 GKQTIA
+195 EKQTIA

-235 HPQTKRLGLEKIDDI
+235 QPQTKRLGLAKIDDT

-261 CENIIS
+261 CEDIMSN
-267 KIIKTWTSDLFRE
+267 IIKTWTSDLFRE

-300 AKLLCNRIGLPV
+300 AKQLCNRIGLPV
-312 IVISKLVDGM
+312 IVISKPVDGM
-322 LEFIQSLHFEGII
+322 LEFIQSLHFESII

-365 YILTTNKLSVDE
+365 YILTTNKLSIDE

-391 FSNLPAKSVNDV
+391 FSNLSAKAVNDV
-403 IDDNLKDISLKEEVL
+403 IDDNLNDISLKDDVL

-442 GTVPSDSTLN
+442 GSVPSDSTLN
-452 IPKAKYRMQIISFD
+452 IPKAKYKIQIISFD
-466 NLDLKSHQE
+466 NLE
-475 LKDYIKEHL
+475 LKFHRELQDYIINHL
-484 VYNETVAGWLQKVI
+484 AADESVINWLQKVI
-498 GTDESKKKPKK
+498 GTDGKGKKFKK
-509 NIGNRPKP
+509 NLDLIEEMYDC
-517 RVPFNRWPWTK
+517 RVCIEWR
-528 ETTSNSSIPKIP
+528 
-540 LLPTSCR
+540 PTSTLGVYIGKHLGCGIVNSKPDGYGFFTR
-547 SVSSTCCWSPLITM
+547 EADWDNSTELCCLCNDYNIP
-561 HSFSK
+561 
-566 KTAAS
+566 
-571 KNKSSLNTPR
+571 SL
-581 STSVRR
+581 
-587 PASPRSATSKTLSRN
+587 
-602 YRPSG
+602 YRG
-607 STSSSPY
+607 N
-614 PMSSTAK
+614 
-621 RTKRPR
+621 
-627 KSSTTTPT
+627 
-635 YPSCCSRRLPA
+635 L
-646 K
+646 

>member
-1 MEEVK
+1 MKEEK
-6 TKKIGLDTDR
+6 ARKIELKTDR

-24 NDAHDIFTLM
+24 KDAHDVFVLM

-40 ASTGFRPMS
+40 ESTGFRPMS
-49 TLSEAE
+49 TGSEAE
-55 GKIRRDMNSGLMFCI
+55 GKIRREMDGGLMFCI
-70 SEKGLLE
+70 SESGFPE

-85 TPHKINSVSGE
+85 TPHKTNTVSGE

-112 KGYMTEVVT
+112 KGYMTEVVE

-135 LTIAVLPRND
+135 LTIAVMPRND

-172 VVDLEYYTLD
+172 VVDLEYYTLY
-182 KEEYLNPDKTVRK
+182 KEEYLNPNEKIHK
-195 GKQTIA
+195 EKQTIA

-235 HPQTKRLGLEKIDDI
+235 NPQTKRLGLEKIDDT

-261 CENIIS
+261 CEGIMS

-300 AKLLCNRIGLPV
+300 AKQLCNRIGLPV
-312 IVISKLVDGM
+312 IVISKPVDGM
-322 LEFIQSLHFEGII
+322 LEFIQSLHFESII

-365 YILTTNKLSVDE
+365 YILTTNKLSIEE

-391 FSNLPAKSVNDV
+391 FSNLSAKAVNDV
-403 IDDNLKDISLKEEVL
+403 IDDNLNDISLKDDVL

-442 GTVPSDSTLN
+442 GSVPSDSTLN
-452 IPKAKYRMQIISFD
+452 IPKAKYKIQIISFD
-466 NLDLKSHQE
+466 NLE
-475 LKDYIKEHL
+475 LKFHRELQDYIINHL
-484 VYNETVAGWLQKVI
+484 AADESVINWLQKVI
-498 GTDESKKKPKK
+498 GADGKGKKFKK
-509 NIGNRPKP
+509 NLDLIEEMYDC
-517 RVPFNRWPWTK
+517 RVCIEWR
-528 ETTSNSSIPKIP
+528 
-540 LLPTSCR
+540 PTSTLGVYIGKHLGCGIVNSKPDGYGFFTR
-547 SVSSTCCWSPLITM
+547 EADWDNSTELCCLCNDYNIP
-561 HSFSK
+561 
-566 KTAAS
+566 
-571 KNKSSLNTPR
+571 SL
-581 STSVRR
+581 
-587 PASPRSATSKTLSRN
+587 
-602 YRPSG
+602 YRG
-607 STSSSPY
+607 N
-614 PMSSTAK
+614 
-621 RTKRPR
+621 
-627 KSSTTTPT
+627 
-635 YPSCCSRRLPA
+635 L
-646 K
+646 